1 MTDTAKTILAATD
14 FSKPAERACDF
25 ARDLARRFQ
34 AQLHLLHVNVILE
47 DPHLEEDHRHRL
59 EELVAT
65 GDDARRRDLENGS
78 GNQSGI
84 DVTPHIARGL
94 APAEVIVETASTLG
108 CELVVMGTHGRRG
121 LPHLL
126 LGSVAERVVRTSKVP
141 VLTVRGDAD
150 IELVG
155 APRIL
160 VPHDFS
166 DASTAAVRYAAAW
179 AEALGAEITLLHVVE
194 PVVYPE
200 FYSVDVLSDD
210 LMERLVER
218 SERALAAA
226 AEELLGKARARG
238 EVEVGRAANTI
249 VDIADPE
256 RFDLVIMATRGLSGL
271 EQALLGSVAESVL
284 RRCRVPMLAV
294 PHQESS

>member
-1 MTDTAKTILAATD
+1 MIDMPKTILAATD
-14 FSKPAERACDF
+14 FSKPAERASDF
-25 ARDLARRFQ
+25 ARDLSRRFQ
-34 AQLHLLHVNVILE
+34 AQLHLVHVTVILE
-47 DPHLEEDHRHRL
+47 DPHLEEKHRHRM
-59 EELVAT
+59 EELVAS
-65 GDDARRRDLENGS
+65 GDDARRRDLESGS
-78 GNQSGI
+78 EHQPGLE
-84 DVTPHIARGL
+84 VTPHMVRGL
-94 APAEVIVETASTLG
+94 APAEVIVETASNLG
-108 CELVVMGTHGRRG
+108 CELIVMGTHGRRG

-126 LGSVAERVVRTSKVP
+126 LGSVAERVVRTSAVP

-150 IELVG
+150 IELQG
-155 APRIL
+155 TPRIL

-166 DASTAAVRYAAAW
+166 EASTAAVRRAAAW
-179 AEALGAEITLLHVVE
+179 ADALGAEITLLHVVE

-226 AEELLGKARARG
+226 AEEILGTVRTQ
-238 EVEVGRAANTI
+238 VEVGRAANTI
-249 VDIADPE
+249 VDFADPD

-294 PHQESS
+294 PHQKAL

>member
-1 MTDTAKTILAATD
+1 MTETPRTILAATD
-14 FSKPAERACDF
+14 FSKPAERASDF
-25 ARDLARRFQ
+25 ARDLSRRFQ
-34 AQLHLLHVNVILE
+34 AQLHMVHVTVILE
-47 DPHLEEDHRHRL
+47 DPHLEEKHRHRM
-59 EELVAT
+59 EELVAS
-65 GDDARRRDLENGS
+65 GDDARRRDLES
-78 GNQSGI
+78 GAEGQPGL
-84 DVTPHIARGL
+84 DVTPHMVRGL
-94 APAEVIVETASTLG
+94 APAEVIVETASNLG
-108 CELVVMGTHGRRG
+108 CELIVMGTHGRRG

-126 LGSVAERVVRTSKVP
+126 LGSVAERVVRTSTVP

-150 IELVG
+150 INLEG
-155 APRIL
+155 TPRIL

-166 DASTAAVRYAAAW
+166 EASSAAVRRAAAW
-179 AEALGAEITLLHVVE
+179 ADALGAEITLLHVVE

-226 AEELLGKARARG
+226 AEELLGTVRTQ
-238 EVEVGRAANTI
+238 VEVGRAANTI
-249 VDIADPE
+249 VEFADPE
-256 RFDLVIMATRGLSGL
+256 KFDLIIMATRGLSGL

-294 PHQESS
+294 PHQKPS